1 MCYHCVSR
9 SLCFCILSTLRKVRC
24 SKWTNNRG
32 GLCRKQH
39 VRIGI
44 RLIFFA
50 VSWVECHTSY
60 TYVVVQNFRSTQ
72 KCQSPFSLYSCFY
85 LGGIFAADDK
95 CRKIPIYVLL
105 MIFNVST
112 FIPRLLDAYS
122 IVVCQGQ
129 SCSIKNR
136 TFTLSL
142 QTRNVTLWRTKIVV
156 IRNSN
161 KHFAQL
167 FAQTNLRK
175 EAQIMTP

>member
-1 MCYHCVSR
+1 MRYHCVSR

-50 VSWVECHTSY
+50 VFRESSVTLLTR
-60 TYVVVQNFRSTQ
+60 TYVRTKRLFLSKMSKSIFVVFLFL
-72 KCQSPFSLYSCFY
+72 PW
-85 LGGIFAADDK
+85 GVFAANDK

-112 FIPRLLDAYS
+112 FIPRLLMPIQLWFVKDS
-122 IVVCQGQ
+122 Q

-136 TFTLSL
+136 AFTLSL
-142 QTRNVTLWRTKIVV
+142 QTRNVTLWLTK
-156 IRNSN
+156 SW
-161 KHFAQL
+161 L
-167 FAQTNLRK
+167 
-175 EAQIMTP
+175 